1 MPSPRKP
8 SRPRQGPAAQAWSD
22 LGPTLVAVSIW
33 GVVTGVAMVK
43 AGLTP
48 WQAVGMSLLV
58 YAGSAQLAALPL
70 MVSGASLP
78 IVWISA
84 LIVNLRFFIYSLGLR
99 PWFRH
104 QRPLVRALYATVS
117 TDAQVVAIARRF
129 EKGSQSAA
137 RRRLFLRYFQVSAA
151 MNWACWQVCSFVG
164 IFLGGLL
171 PADSGLA
178 FLASLALLTLLLPML
193 KGRPAWGC
201 VATAALVS
209 VVLKPLPLNL
219 GLLISV
225 LLGVAVALW
234 LTPPAVLQQPP
245 TPLPEPARRESDPL

>member
-1 MPSPRKP
+1 
-8 SRPRQGPAAQAWSD
+8 
-22 LGPTLVAVSIW
+22 
-33 GVVTGVAMVK
+33 MVK
-43 AGLTP
+43 AGMTP

-78 IVWISA
+78 IIWISA

-99 PWFRH
+99 PWFRQ
-104 QRPLVRALYATVS
+104 QRPLIRALYGTVS
-117 TDAQVVAIARRF
+117 TDAQVVAIAQRF
-129 EKGSQSAA
+129 SKSSRSAG

-164 IFLGGLL
+164 IFLGAQL
-171 PADSGLA
+171 PEESGLA

-201 VATAALVS
+201 VATAAAVS
-209 VVLKPLPLNL
+209 VALKPLPLNL
-219 GLLISV
+219 GLLVSV
-225 LLGVAVALW
+225 VAGVAVALW
-234 LTPPAVLQQPP
+234 LTPSHHPDLSDQPDQSRSK
-245 TPLPEPARRESDPL
+245 ADPL